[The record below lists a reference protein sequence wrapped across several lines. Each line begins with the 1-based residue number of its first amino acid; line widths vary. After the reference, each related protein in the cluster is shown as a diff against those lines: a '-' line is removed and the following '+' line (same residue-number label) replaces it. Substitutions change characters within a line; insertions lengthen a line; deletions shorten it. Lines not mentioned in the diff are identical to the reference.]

1 MYISERKLEEC
12 TPLTELMLQ
21 QGRVGRAQWEV
32 LPQVDGWMDIPLSEQ
47 YHQVTMND
55 TS

>member
-21 QGRVGRAQWEV
+21 QGREGRAQWEV
-32 LPQVDGWMDIPLSEQ
+32 LPQVDG
-47 YHQVTMND
+47 Y
-55 TS
+55 TSNRTVSPSHHE